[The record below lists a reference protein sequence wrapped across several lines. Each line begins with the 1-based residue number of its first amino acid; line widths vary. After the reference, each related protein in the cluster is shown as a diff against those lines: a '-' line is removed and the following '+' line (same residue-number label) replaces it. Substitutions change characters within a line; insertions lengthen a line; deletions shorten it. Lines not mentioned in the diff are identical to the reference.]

1 MKGGQSLS
9 IASPRQEARRW
20 DVAKATRQT
29 PLCFGRV
36 TPARP
41 ARRFARASCPQRR
54 RCRWTSGSTS
64 PWLWMWLPIVWTSFS
79 AASSKRSTVVMPRRF
94 RRGWRRSLRT
104 LQIPARAAAWEL
116 ECAPG
121 VRRTVCT
128 TTGLLPPCACG
139 TPPCLPRT
147 AGFRRTPSRRR
158 TPTTWSAVSDSSRAA
173 TTSRRTP
180 RSDSTGRT
188 TCSSSTSWSWPTIP
202 GSRSRLDTASRCRA
216 RSFSTERR
224 PSSSR
229 RTRRPSLSC
238 PPTVP

>member
-9 IASPRQEARRW
+9 IATHRQEARRW

-41 ARRFARASCPQRR
+41 TRRFARASCPRWR

-64 PWLWMWLPIVWTSFS
+64 PWLWTWLPIVWTSFS
-79 AASSKRSTVVMPRRF
+79 TASSKRSRSPVGMPRF
-94 RRGWRRSLRT
+94 RRGLRRSRRT
-104 LQIPARAAAWEL
+104 LQIPAGAAAWESG
-116 ECAPG
+116 CAPG

-128 TTGLLPPCACG
+128 TTGPWPPCACG

-147 AGFRRTPSRRR
+147 AAFRRTPSRRR
-158 TPTTWSAVSDSSRAA
+158 TPTTSWEVSDSWRAA

-188 TCSSSTSWSWPTIP
+188 TCSSSTSWPTIP
-202 GSRSRLDTASRCRA
+202 GSRSRLDTATRRRA

-238 PPTVP
+238 PLTVP